1 MRLEA
6 KMSNN
11 RRLIALVDDEEDI
24 LCLFKDALKPIKNV
38 KIFTFT
44 DSLLALEHFRLNKS
58 YYALV
63 ISDLRMPGMDGIEL
77 VNKIKSINP
86 YVRATLMTAFQIDD
100 SLFKD
105 YAQKQIIN
113 GLIQKPIRI
122 NEFLDEVN
130 EQLDAYELQKQKPLL
145 TFKKF

>member
-1 MRLEA
+1 
-6 KMSNN
+6 MSIN

-24 LCLFKDALKPIKNV
+24 LCLFKDALEPIKNI

-44 DSLLALEHFRLNKS
+44 DSVLALEHFALNKS

-77 VNKIKSINP
+77 INKIKSTNP
-86 YVRATLMTAFQIDD
+86 YVRATLMTAFQLDD
-100 SLFKD
+100 TMFKD

-113 GLIQKPIRI
+113 GFLQKPIRLS
-122 NEFLDEVN
+122 ELRVEVN
-130 EQLDAYELQKQKPLL
+130 NQLHSYELQKRKLL
-145 TFKKF
+145 IRVK

>member
-44 DSLLALEHFRLNKS
+44 DSLLALEHFTLNKS

-63 ISDLRMPGMDGIEL
+63 ISDLRMPGIDGIEL
-77 VNKIKSINP
+77 LNKIKSINP
-86 YVRATLMTAFQIDD
+86 YVRSTLMTAFQLDD

-113 GLIQKPIRI
+113 GFLQKPIRL
-122 NEFLDEVN
+122 NELRVEVN
-130 EQLDAYELQKQKPLL
+130 DQLHAYELQKQKPLL
-145 TFKKF
+145 RF

>member
-1 MRLEA
+1 
-6 KMSNN
+6 MSIN

-24 LCLFKDALKPIKNV
+24 LCLFKDALKPIKNI

-44 DSLLALEHFRLNKS
+44 DSVLALEHFALNRS

-77 VNKIKSINP
+77 INKIKSINP
-86 YVRATLMTAFQIDD
+86 YVRATLMTAFQLDD
-100 SLFKD
+100 TMFKD

-113 GLIQKPIRI
+113 GFLQKPIRLS
-122 NEFLDEVN
+122 ELRVEVN
-130 EQLDAYELQKQKPLL
+130 NQLHAYELQKRKLL
-145 TFKKF
+145 IRVK